1 MAEAART
8 SAGAPAVQ
16 RLGRD
21 TVRLLQGAAGNAAV
35 ARLVAQRSAVG
46 QGARAGGDSPGTVRP
61 SAPAVQRY
69 APPVATPASQAP
81 GLRKVDAEVGAK
93 RRTLSQHRTAQV
105 ESKSAQDAAVAP
117 PDDREAQGKVASS
130 ARMDAAKPGGFD
142 KAAFI
147 AAVNEAI
154 AAQAPKNLDEADHF
168 AKSGKADRIKGA
180 VDGRVADGRNASAKD
195 IATATAAPP
204 DVSAAKDKPVT
215 PMTADRPPGNPG
227 APDAADAVPQ
237 RQPPQV
243 LDFSEGAR
251 QTDQQMAAADVTEQQ
266 LAKGNESQFNQALAA
281 KKQGEQDSA
290 KAPATGRAAE
300 NQHLADA
307 TAHARGEGTRAL
319 AAMTA
324 ARTAAGRHVDSGKG
338 TAKSRD
344 EKRRAEAT
352 AKLQRVF
359 DATKK
364 DVEGIL
370 SGLDTLVDQQFTAGE
385 KAARDAFMADQARR
399 MKEYKDKRYGGW
411 RGKLRWVK
419 DKFAG
424 LPAEANQL
432 FQDSRALYVSRMQGV
447 ISSVAD
453 TIGRELGRAKARI
466 ATGRSQL
473 TAEVNKLPADLK
485 AYGQQAAQDFA
496 GKFDDLD
503 SDVDDKSKQ
512 LVQDLATKY
521 TQALHGI
528 DEEIK
533 KLQDANKGL
542 WAKAKE
548 AVAGAIKTILELK
561 NLLLGVLAKAASAIA
576 KIIKDP
582 IGFLGH
588 LVTAVG
594 AGLKLFLAN
603 IADHLKQGLVA
614 WLLGTAVKA
623 GLNLPSSFDLR
634 GIIQLLASLLGLTW
648 ANIRARITGKGIPDQ
663 AVTEAE
669 KTVPIAAKLA
679 KEGPA
684 GAEKEIV
691 AEAGDL
697 KATILGKLTSYL
709 IPTVIIAGITWILS
723 LLNPASAFIR
733 AVKAIVDIVTFVV
746 TQGAQVIEFVN
757 AVLDAVIAIAGG
769 GTAGVPKLVE
779 TALAAGIPTLLGLLA
794 SLLGIENLAAKVK
807 QVFHAVA
814 RPVNKVID
822 KIVTFIARIGKKL
835 WAKLRGTNRQKPDGR
850 TIEQKISDLH
860 KGLRAADRLAAEK
873 LSHEEIV
880 KRLPHIEESYRMTSL
895 QVVIDRETGT
905 RQFIHFEGTVNPK
918 GSTKPRAIPKLEL
931 SGYRAE
937 SLAGGSFRGLFHNF
951 PGQAKSQY
959 ATFTASRHP
968 ANERFD
974 HPNGSVPFPV
984 GQYTVTNL
992 KTPGNINTDTWRKPM
1007 NDRREQIKE
1016 ELRRKNPSWSDDL
1029 LEKTAKTQ
1037 TATEINTHYQN
1048 AYNLPWQELYLVG
1061 WSEHHIHP
1069 VNWDGDKT
1077 AGANLIYLKD
1087 PEHSRFSVY
1096 FEDRKRDIRNELD
1109 KEDTGASA

>member
-1 MAEAART
+1 MR
-8 SAGAPAVQ
+8 Q
-16 RLGRD
+16 
-21 TVRLLQGAAGNAAV
+21 
-35 ARLVAQRSAVG
+35 
-46 QGARAGGDSPGTVRP
+46 
-61 SAPAVQRY
+61 
-69 APPVATPASQAP
+69 
-81 GLRKVDAEVGAK
+81 VDAEVGAK
-93 RRTLSQHRTAQV
+93 RRTLSQHRAAQV

-117 PDDREAQGKVASS
+117 PDDKEAQGKVANS

-168 AKSGKADRIKGA
+168 AKSGKADRIKGT
-180 VDGRVADGRNASAKD
+180 VDGRVADGRKASAKD
-195 IATATAAPP
+195 IATATTAPP

-215 PMTADRPPGNPG
+215 PMTADHPPGNPG
-227 APDAADAVPQ
+227 APNAAEAVPP

-266 LAKGNESQFNQALAA
+266 LAKGNEPQFNQALAA

-300 NQHLADA
+300 SRHLTDA
-307 TAHARGEGTRAL
+307 TAHARGEGARAL

-352 AKLQRVF
+352 AKLQQVF

-466 ATGRSQL
+466 ATGRSRL
-473 TAEVNKLPADLK
+473 TAEVNRLPADLR

-512 LVQDLATKY
+512 LVQDLAAKY

-561 NLLLGVLAKAASAIA
+561 NLLMGVLAKAASAIA
-576 KIIKDP
+576 KIIQDP

-603 IADHLKQGLVA
+603 IADHLKQGLVS

-623 GLNLPSSFDLR
+623 GLDLPSSFDLR

-648 ANIRARITGKGIPDQ
+648 ANIRARITSHGVPDQ

-669 KTVPIAAKLA
+669 KTIPIAQKLA
-679 KEGPA
+679 REGPA

-723 LLNPASAFIR
+723 LLNPASAFVR

-757 AVLDAVIAIAGG
+757 AVLDAVIAIANG

-807 QVFHAVA
+807 SVFHAVA
-814 RPVNKVID
+814 RPVNRVID
-822 KIVTFIARIGKKL
+822 KIVGFIVKMGKKL
-835 WAKLRGTNRQKPDGR
+835 WAKLKAKFGGKGR
-850 TIEQKISDLH
+850 EEAGQGQD
-860 KGLRAADRLAAEK
+860 AADPAADD
-873 LSHEEIV
+873 LSLSRSTDMAGEGHTVYVGVQDSRVRVEMASERRQWIG
-880 KRLPHIEESYRMTSL
+880 SL
-895 QVVIDRETGT
+895 IASAL
-905 RQFIHFEGTVNPK
+905 RQEGTGRK
-918 GSTKPRAIPKLEL
+918 RSQLLEYL
-931 SGYRAE
+931 NAMDAQVKEMERAE
-937 SLAGGSFRGLFHNF
+937 ARGLTQVKKERIEAQLIEITRALNVLGHMFGMKSLTDF
-951 PGQAKSQY
+951 TKSQY
-959 ATFTASRHP
+959 TANGQLLADYRNGDAIRATFYPGWNKAALDEKQRQLGDHRNRLVT
-968 ANERFD
+968 ERATWD
-974 HPNGSVPFPV
+974 PNGTHTGSNWYVC
-984 GQYTVTNL
+984 
-992 KTPGNINTDTWRKPM
+992 PGNGTRGPHLADKSTRIGLPAIDHVREVSTQWNEEGHNTPHPPRETWY
-1007 NDRREQIKE
+1007 NDISNHATICTSCNGSKSGPSF
-1016 ELRRKNPSWSDDL
+1016 NPD
-1029 LEKTAKTQ
+1029 
-1037 TATEINTHYQN
+1037 
-1048 AYNLPWQELYLVG
+1048 VG
-1061 WSEHHIHP
+1061 P
-1069 VNWDGDKT
+1069 DFRGPGD
-1077 AGANLIYLKD
+1077 
-1087 PEHSRFSVY
+1087 PP
-1096 FEDRKRDIRNELD
+1096 
-1109 KEDTGASA
+1109 